1 MSRKNIKSTRI
12 KFSSFSSSASPPP
25 PILPRSSLERLEHE
39 KHRRFVKYSLPLFP
53 VYFPPPLIHRLIPRN
68 HVPETENRL
77 ISLRRRGS
85 QERIGASNRRVYS
98 IIFIRAR

>member
-12 KFSSFSSSASPPP
+12 KFPSFSSSASPPP
-25 PILPRSSLERLEHE
+25 PILPRSL
-39 KHRRFVKYSLPLFP
+39 
-53 VYFPPPLIHRLIPRN
+53 YFPPPLIHRPRN